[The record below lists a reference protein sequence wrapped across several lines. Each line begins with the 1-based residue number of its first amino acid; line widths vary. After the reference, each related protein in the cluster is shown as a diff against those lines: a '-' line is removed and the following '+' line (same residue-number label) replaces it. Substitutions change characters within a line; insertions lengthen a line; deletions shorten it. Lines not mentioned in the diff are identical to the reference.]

1 MGGHLYHFF
10 VRTLTEIS
18 RLFTHV
24 LHILIKKVS
33 FSRDTDG
40 SKSKNDPPPK
50 PKPKPGDD
58 PDSGEGQVK
67 TSLDQEI
74 STLV

>member
-1 MGGHLYHFF
+1 MGGHLYRFF
-10 VRTLTEIS
+10 VRTLTRIS
-18 RLFTHV
+18 RLFTHA

-33 FSRDTDG
+33 FGRDTDG

-50 PKPKPGDD
+50 PKPGDD

-67 TSLDQEI
+67 ASPDQEI